1 MNKLAITVIAG
12 SALVVSGCATQGI
25 PKEALKAE
33 YVTTQQRSLQTRTF
47 DTLDEKGVLAASAS
61 VLQDLGFTLSESET
75 DLGLLVGEKARDATE
90 SGQVAGAVAMAVLFG
105 VQMSI
110 DKEQKIRVSV
120 VTKKAHGNDNKM
132 VVRATFQRLI
142 WNQNG
147 VLHKMETI
155 NDPEIYQGFFE
166 NLSKSVFLEAN
177 A

>member
-1 MNKLAITVIAG
+1 MKKVFWLH
-12 SALVVSGCATQGI
+12 LQVSFKT
-25 PKEALKAE
+25 
-33 YVTTQQRSLQTRTF
+33 S
-47 DTLDEKGVLAASAS
+47 
-61 VLQDLGFTLSESET
+61 
-75 DLGLLVGEKARDATE
+75 
-90 SGQVAGAVAMAVLFG
+90 AVLFG

-177 A
+177 T

>member
-1 MNKLAITVIAG
+1 MKKLAIAFFVSSTVAI
-12 SALVVSGCATQGI
+12 SGCATQGV

-47 DTLDEKGVLAASAS
+47 DTLDEKGILSASAS

-120 VTKKAHGNDNKM
+120 VTKKAHGEDQKM